1 MLAISKSGS
10 KYLGVILV
18 ILSTFLNKAVFVG
31 TIYVCKREKQ
41 THGDH
46 SWLASKRG
54 LELGKWVERA
64 SQRTL
69 RK

>member
-18 ILSTFLNKAVFVG
+18 ILSTFLNKAVFVS
-31 TIYVCKREKQ
+31 TIYVCKQEKH

-54 LELGKWVERA
+54 LE
-64 SQRTL
+64 
-69 RK
+69 